1 MEPQKSPVAFS
12 KMRPLGNPSPT
23 LIKMLSEQM
32 ENFIVEANV
41 RKDEVGPLRAAW
53 ETALKRWRKSKS
65 VPSSI
70 EKVNESSPPEPSTPI
85 DQDDEAGKL
94 VTT

>member
-1 MEPQKSPVAFS
+1 MPFS
-12 KMRPLGNPSPT
+12 KMQPLANPSPT
-23 LIKMLSEQM
+23 LIKKLSEQM

-65 VPSSI
+65 VPSSM
-70 EKVNESSPPEPSTPI
+70 EKEKESEPSTPV
-85 DQDDEAGKL
+85 DQDDDLDET